1 MGAKGSTLKRVRQ
14 SQKHNLRNKHYKSMI
29 KTAVNDLKNANS
41 QSDAEPLL
49 RRAVSLIDTVAG
61 KNIIHK
67 NKAANQKSQ
76 IMVFYNNLK

>member
-1 MGAKGSTLKRVRQ
+1 MGAKGSTLKRVKQ
-14 SQKHNLRNKHYKSMI
+14 SQNRKLRTKHYKSMI
-29 KTAVNDLKNANS
+29 KTAVNNLSNANN

-49 RRAVSLIDTVAG
+49 RRAVSLIDKVAG
-61 KNIIHK
+61 KNIIPK